1 MVNPKIKR
9 GTVVLINFP
18 FSDGHSSK
26 VRPAVIVTPD
36 FLMPMTNDVLCI
48 FISSS
53 LSIKLLPSDYV
64 IEMTNSSFKETG
76 LQLRSTLRGHKI
88 ALIEKTYVNRVIGKL
103 DNILIDEMNKH
114 IKIALGL

>member
-9 GTVVLINFP
+9 GTVVLVKFP

-26 VRPAVIVTPD
+26 VRPAVVVAPD
-36 FLMPMTNDVLCI
+36 ILLPLTNDVICV

-53 LSIKLLPSDYV
+53 QSINLLPSDYV
-64 IEMTNSSFKETG
+64 LETTNPSFKETG
-76 LQLRSTLRGHKI
+76 LQFRSTLRGHKL
-88 ALIEKTYVNRVIGKL
+88 ALLEKTYVSKVIGKL
-103 DNILIDEMNKH
+103 DNKLIDELNKH